1 MWHHSHDNEKQKK
14 TYNRNNVANKHW
26 KSKRPITN
34 RCHAQGIYRL
44 SVIQNLP
51 FLCRPK
57 HFTSCCQPKHITSL
71 AQPKLRTSFCQL
83 KHIASLSIR
92 TNTEHTRG
100 HFAISRNGS
109 SSADVICNENV
120 TPMTLHAFSS
130 HHEES
135 RETQKEPN
143 TSTKILTKFWTAD
156 VRLASKPPCH
166 FNPTPKRHIFVLHQS
181 TTPNTTIPIWTSH
194 VALLNAPCA
203 GIYLATETPHV
214 PSLATFAKCQNTC
227 RNYRICRTTWGFKRA
242 MRNNLFSSATS
253 PTRKLKRTMCESA
266 CSSLSLSLCLS
277 LPLSSLS
284 HTRCKLTPDHEL
296 ALKTK
301 ATWIVATT
309 CHIKKLLCCSE
320 SPNLMIATG
329 NLSL

>member
-135 RETQKEPN
+135 REDPKRTKHFNKNSHKILDSWRASRIKTTLPFQSHSQTPHFRFAPKHNTEHNHPHLNISRCVAQCTMRWNLSGNWN
-143 TSTKILTKFWTAD
+143 TSRAFARNFRQMPKHLPQLQNLQDDMGFQA
-156 VRLASKPPCH
+156 CH
-166 FNPTPKRHIFVLHQS
+166 
-181 TTPNTTIPIWTSH
+181 
-194 VALLNAPCA
+194 A
-203 GIYLATETPHV
+203 
-214 PSLATFAKCQNTC
+214 
-227 RNYRICRTTWGFKRA
+227 
-242 MRNNLFSSATS
+242 
-253 PTRKLKRTMCESA
+253 
-266 CSSLSLSLCLS
+266 
-277 LPLSSLS
+277 
-284 HTRCKLTPDHEL
+284 
-296 ALKTK
+296 
-301 ATWIVATT
+301 
-309 CHIKKLLCCSE
+309 
-320 SPNLMIATG
+320 
-329 NLSL
+329 